1 LFTRTTHGAS
11 ESSIPCRKTP
21 KGGQTP
27 GKRSQNQR
35 IRLQSRPGKPSKQ
48 PKRAQPSRVGCR
60 AAPETTKSS
69 QTECEPPYSVARP
82 SRKPLKPAQTE
93 CRPTHTVAELG
104 RLRDSGVRL
113 VRRTPSQQVR
123 MDPQGD
129 RQGLTGRCEPGG
141 FAFKISKPEP
151 WRNSRVPEPGFGAPT
166 LEPEFARAGSF
177 AFRN

>member
-1 LFTRTTHGAS
+1 MRGSTQRRPNPRQTLTKPADPAAEPPRKTIQTTQTRTAQQS
-11 ESSIPCRKTP
+11 
-21 KGGQTP
+21 
-27 GKRSQNQR
+27 
-35 IRLQSRPGKPSKQ
+35 RLQSRPGNN
-48 PKRAQPSRVGCR
+48 
-60 AAPETTKSS
+60 KSS